1 MSIHRPAAWGRMGPT
16 FSQNARSAF
25 GLVTEW
31 RYPREVGPIYVL
43 TGAPGVGKST
53 VARALAAR
61 FQRAFVIPMDDL
73 REWVV
78 SGREDPG
85 PTWNDET
92 TRQFD
97 LAYAATADIADRYS
111 QAGFAVIIDHVV
123 FPQEEEK
130 LRARLADRHY
140 RTVFLTCRAETN
152 HHRNLTRTGKNM
164 DPNDLAPLI
173 NHVRQHLKPAVPWY
187 ILDSTHLTVEETV
200 DLILGL

>member
-1 MSIHRPAAWGRMGPT
+1 MSIHRPAGP
-16 FSQNARSAF
+16 NRA
-25 GLVTEW
+25 GLGFLRDAGGMVVFVMEW

-123 FPQEEEK
+123 FPDEEEK
-130 LRARLADRHY
+130 LRARLGNRHY
-140 RTVFLTCRAETN
+140 RTVLLTCRSETN

-173 NHVRQHLKPAVPWY
+173 DHVRQNLKPAVP
-187 ILDSTHLTVEETV
+187 
-200 DLILGL
+200 